1 MKIPTTI
8 CMAAALCLV
17 ASAGVYAAGMNQ
29 ANVTRDWE
37 DIVAPAQQ
45 QAYEAGEKD
54 YNQCLAQHGFKYA
67 VSAVTHSTGDTYQYS
82 YTMGPVTW
90 ADYDTAHNESSAC
103 ASLYNTEVNP
113 HLTSETNNFETTQ
126 PDLSRMPQ
134 DLTPYVLVDVVH
146 FWLKPGMAANDAF
159 TKSVKQIYAA
169 ENKTNWPVY
178 SEMEAIVAGGPG
190 AADYELD
197 VFYKNWADYG
207 AAPNYE
213 TMLVNAYGKKKAD
226 AILKA
231 GNDSI
236 SKEEEH
242 IDRVDTALSYTPSGN
257 STM

>member
-1 MKIPTTI
+1 MKILTV
-8 CMAAALCLV
+8 CVAAALCLA
-17 ASAGVYAAGMNQ
+17 ASASVCAAAANEN
-29 ANVTRDWE
+29 NVTRDWE

-45 QAYEAGEKD
+45 QAYEAGVKD
-54 YNQCLAQHGFKYA
+54 YNQCLAQHGFKYTLG
-67 VSAVTHSTGDTYQYS
+67 AVTHSTGDTYQYS

-90 ADYDTAHNESSAC
+90 ADFDAAHNEPTVC

-113 HLTSETNNFETTQ
+113 HLQSETSYFETT
-126 PDLSRMPQ
+126 PPGFSRLPQ

-159 TKSVKQIYAA
+159 TKAVKEIYAA

-178 SEMEAIVAGGPG
+178 SEMQAIVAAGPG

-197 VFYKNWADYG
+197 VYYKSWADYG

-213 TMLVNAYGKKKAD
+213 KMLVNAYGKQKAD
-226 AILKA
+226 AIVKA
-231 GNDSI
+231 GNDAI

-242 IDRVDTALSYTPSGN
+242 IDRVDPTLSYTPSGN
-257 STM
+257 